1 MSGQW
6 LHNLDGVIAGEAE
19 LAQPGS
25 IHCSSKR
32 HGTGDEVSF
41 LLLKATDLLYES
53 LSRLLELGF
62 LFFFFFPQPSTRTI
76 SQVRKLLFRGFP
88 SKKA

>member
-62 LFFFFFPQPSTRTI
+62 LFFFFFPTAEHQDHLSGKEAP
-76 SQVRKLLFRGFP
+76 F
-88 SKKA
+88 

>member
-1 MSGQW
+1 MSGQR
-6 LHNLDGVIAGEAE
+6 LHNLDGVIAGETE

-25 IHCSSKR
+25 IHCSSKH
-32 HGTGDEVSF
+32 HGTGDEVTF

-62 LFFFFFPQPSTRTI
+62 WVVFFSPQPGTETF

-88 SKKA
+88 CKKA